1 MKKMIALAMVLGVL
15 GSIVAGCG
23 DKATESSTTETS
35 TAGGT
40 STTKTTTE
48 TDK

>member
-1 MKKMIALAMVLGVL
+1 MKKFIALAMVLSVI

-23 DKATESSTTETS
+23 DKETTTTTETS

-40 STTKTTTE
+40 TTEKTTTKT
-48 TDK
+48 DD